1 MKKVDNPPAGGLG
14 RYRGAGRYYKAL
26 NAAGISY
33 EQLPLWQ
40 PFTLPSAKPIGRGAV
55 VIFDVIPLKYPNH
68 FPTGIKGKI
77 KLFKNKL
84 VLKKFNVILTISQV
98 AKKDIQKYLKI
109 PADRIHVAYPPVDP
123 VFLEAPKGNL
133 GGSNGILRRL
143 RQRRIALTQDDKYCI
158 YVGDVNWNKNLP
170 TLARTIKLS
179 GISCVFV
186 GKAFSTPP
194 LPHKWHRG
202 YQEFYD
208 LAKNDPKFI
217 FPGYVSDSELVELY
231 KNAVCNVL
239 VSHDEGFGYS
249 YAEAGALGTPSVLS
263 DTPIFHETAG
273 RTALFASPTD
283 AQDIADKI
291 TALLKDTKKR
301 TELGASAQKRVLELF
316 DPKDF
321 TDAVSKLV

>member
-1 MKKVDNPPAGGLG
+1 MKKVDKIGA
-14 RYRGAGRYYKAL
+14 YRGAGRYYKAL
-26 NAAGISY
+26 NTAGISY

-40 PFTLPSAKPIGRGAV
+40 PFTLPSAKPDGRGVIA
-55 VIFDVIPLKYPNH
+55 IFDVIPLKFANH
-68 FPTGIKGKI
+68 FPIGIKGKI
-77 KLFKNKL
+77 KLFKSKL
-84 VLKKFNVILTISQV
+84 ALKKFNTILTISQV
-98 AKKDIQKYLKI
+98 AKKDIQNYLKI
-109 PADRIHVAYPPVDP
+109 PADRIRVAYPPVDP
-123 VFLEAPKGNL
+123 VFLKAPNRKSEVSSVIPNL
-133 GGSNGILRRL
+133 FRDPKRNIP
-143 RQRRIALTQDDKYCI
+143 YCI

-170 TLARTIKLS
+170 TLARAIKLS

-202 YQEFYD
+202 YQEFYE
-208 LAKNDPKFI
+208 LAKDDPKFI
-217 FPGYVSDSELVELY
+217 FPGYVSDEKLIPLY

-249 YAEAGALGTPSVLS
+249 YAEAAALGVPSVLS

-273 RTALFASPTD
+273 STALFASPTD

-291 TALLKDTKKR
+291 TTLLNDSKKR
-301 TELGASAQKRVLELF
+301 SELGTSAQKRTQELF

-321 TDAVSKLV
+321 TNAVSQLV

>member
-40 PFTLPSAKPIGRGAV
+40 PFTLPSVKPIGRGAV

-109 PADRIHVAYPPVDP
+109 PADRIHVACPPVDP
-123 VFLEAPKGNL
+123 VFLEAPKAN
-133 GGSNGILRRL
+133 NNTQILRSL
-143 RQRRIALTQDDKYCI
+143 AKAGLPQDDKYCI

-170 TLARTIKLS
+170 TLARSIKLS

-194 LPHKWHRG
+194 LLHKWHRG

-208 LAKNDPKFI
+208 LAKNDTKFI
-217 FPGYVSDSELVELY
+217 FPGYVSDEELVELY
-231 KNAVCNVL
+231 RNAVCNVL

-249 YAEAGALGTPSVLS
+249 YAEAGALATPSVLS
-263 DTPIFHETAG
+263 DAPIFHETAG

-283 AQDIADKI
+283 PQDIADKI
-291 TALLKDTKKR
+291 TSLLKDTKKR
-301 TELGASAQKRVLELF
+301 NELGTSAQKRALELF

-321 TDAVSKLV
+321 TNAVLKLV